1 VKRPHRAAASG
12 ALHRCYWPE
21 QCSDTIL
28 TEVTRMRCADAVE
41 SFEPDVAA
49 ARLRVFRAGAAGT
62 ATPVI
67 STC

>member
-1 VKRPHRAAASG
+1 
-12 ALHRCYWPE
+12 
-21 QCSDTIL
+21 
-28 TEVTRMRCADAVE
+28 MRCADAVE